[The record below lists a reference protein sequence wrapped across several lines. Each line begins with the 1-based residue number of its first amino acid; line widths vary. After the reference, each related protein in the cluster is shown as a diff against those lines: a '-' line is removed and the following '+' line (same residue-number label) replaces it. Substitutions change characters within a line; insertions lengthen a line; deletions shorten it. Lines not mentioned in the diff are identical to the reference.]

1 MGLRP
6 EPPPPAHLGPEAR
19 ERYRQR
25 LEQYLAQARRDRRY
39 AGALLLAIVVT
50 LTILGSAAATPPPD
64 SLPPHF
70 AGKREQVARADRQT
84 RPEPGPVPVAIAPA
98 YPWDALAACESG
110 GNWAINTGNG
120 YYGGLQFAQGTW
132 EGSGGLAYAPRA
144 DLATKAEQIAVAETL
159 RAAAGG
165 FGPWPACAAKLGLP
179 T

>member
-1 MGLRP
+1 MKR
-6 EPPPPAHLGPEAR
+6 AHSEMAAAGPCAPGGSGTGAKR
-19 ERYRQR
+19 SPLTR
-25 LEQYLAQARRDRRY
+25 
-39 AGALLLAIVVT
+39 ALLLAIVVVT
-50 LTILGSAAATPPPD
+50 LTILGTATATPPSD

-70 AGKREQVARADRQT
+70 NGQHEQIAKQYLPK
-84 RPEPGPVPVAIAPA
+84 PEPEPEPVAIAPA